1 MTNYK
6 KDYELYVEKQTLRK
20 IQTADNMI
28 NEVIDSKKCLGF
40 QTWIHNK
47 ITEMVNLLEL
57 AQTEDV
63 KKQDIKQFAVAFNL
77 FSLNI
82 KKFHNSFEMT
92 LTDSFESNY
101 NLLRI
106 IFESTMFL
114 FYIYT
119 HPNEIDEIIQ
129 FFKDR
134 YDVLKNPLPRSKNCT
149 DDQLKT
155 KDRLD
160 KYSPANIRKAL
171 FVGKQLESMKSIH
184 ALLSVQSH
192 PNVISINGNH
202 LEYSKNRVKDCFW
215 YVKLLSFYNLYG
227 FLNNLPI
234 TQNIASKIFELP
246 NFQKDLQDL
255 LETASQDGTIGDFFP
270 NHPDL
275 PKPMI
280 GIGDV

>member
-1 MTNYK
+1 MYEYK

-20 IQTADNMI
+20 IQTTDDMI
-28 NEVIDSKKCLGF
+28 GEVIDSKKCLGF
-40 QTWIHNK
+40 QTWTNNK
-47 ITEMVNLLEL
+47 VVEIINPSEL
-57 AQTEDV
+57 VKTTDV
-63 KKQDIKQFAVAFNL
+63 KKQDIKQFTVAINL

-82 KKFHNSFEMT
+82 KKLHNSLEMT
-92 LTDSFESNY
+92 YTDSFESNY

-106 IFESTMFL
+106 TFESTLFL

-134 YDVLKNPLPRSKNCT
+134 YDVLKNPLPRKKNCT
-149 DDQLKT
+149 DDQIKT
-155 KDRLD
+155 KDRLE
-160 KYSPANIRKAL
+160 KYSAANIRKAL

-227 FLNNLPI
+227 FLNNLPR
-234 TQNIASKIFELP
+234 TQNIARNIFELP

-255 LETASQDGTIGDFFP
+255 LEIVSQDGTLGNFFP
-270 NHPDL
+270 NHPGL
-275 PKPMI
+275 PEPMI
-280 GIGDV
+280 KIGDA